1 MRIRP
6 VMRLN
11 KRAQSGATLIEVL
24 IALLLFSIG
33 MLAVGLMLSY
43 AVQLPKLA
51 AYRATATQLAAGHIE
66 RMRANPEG
74 NHTATLNYDASFTPL
89 TLADCPHPTCTIDS
103 LTAMDKA
110 TTQKNARELLPAGG
124 LQVSCD
130 ATPCTS
136 GNLWLVW
143 QEPGTLAGLKAQ
155 HTDECP
161 SQVTD
166 RFTKPA
172 PRCLYVRFRL

>member
-1 MRIRP
+1 MKHRH
-6 VMRLN
+6 
-11 KRAQSGATLIEVL
+11 KRTQSGATLIEVL

-33 MLAVGLMLSY
+33 MLSVGLMLSY

-51 AYRATATQLAAGHIE
+51 AYRATATLLASGHIE
-66 RMRANPEG
+66 RMRANPAGSHE
-74 NHTATLNYDASFTPL
+74 AELNYDGNFTPL
-89 TLADCPHPTCTIDS
+89 ALADCPYPSCNIDS
-103 LTAMDKA
+103 LSAMDKA
-110 TTQKNARELLPAGG
+110 STQKKAREQLPAGG

-130 ATPCTS
+130 ATPCAS
-136 GNLWLVW
+136 GSLWLVW
-143 QEPGTLAGLKAQ
+143 QEPGTLAALKAPYA
-155 HTDECP
+155 DECP